1 MENHYN
7 LLVELIKHVEEFQNS
22 SVNDKNS
29 IREFSVYLKGKIFDA
44 EDKRKW
50 DEEANYDQPDK
61 VSYIEVPEVEF
72 STLVA
77 TLYRFA
83 KNYIKKAFENST
95 FKTLDEFGFMASIF
109 KHGSLLKSEV
119 INLHMMEIS
128 SGSEILKRLLKYE
141 LIYEFPDE
149 KDGRA
154 KRVSLTQKGVH
165 EIIGAFGEMH
175 KVAKIVSGNLTGREL
190 HETIFTLNKLKF
202 FHEDIL
208 HNHKGEEI
216 NNILNK
222 FVLNN

>member
-1 MENHYN
+1 MDNKYG

-22 SVNDKNS
+22 TASNHQD
-29 IREFSVYLKGKIFDA
+29 IREFSVYLKSKLFDF
-44 EDKRKW
+44 ENKRKW
-50 DEEANYDQPDK
+50 DEEASYDHPQK
-61 VSYIEVPEVEF
+61 VSYIDVPEVEF

-109 KHGSLLKSEV
+109 KHNSLLKSEV

-128 SGSEILKRLLKYE
+128 SGSEVLKRLLKYG

-154 KRVSLTQKGVH
+154 KRVSLTQKGVI

-175 KVAKIVSGNLTGREL
+175 KVAKIVSGNLTINEL
-190 HETIFTLNKLKF
+190 QETIFTLNKLKF

-208 HNHKGEEI
+208 HHSKGDEI

-222 FVLNN
+222 YVLKN